1 MIKQSK
7 TTTTLFYSDSQGFVI
22 MPVSMLLKSF
32 WLEPIKYIFCLFEV
46 KASYKN
52 SEFIG
57 RRDPKWLEYELW
69 DQFDYINLFIVTYC

>member
-7 TTTTLFYSDSQGFVI
+7 TTTTLFYFDSQGFVI
-22 MPVSMLLKSF
+22 MAVSMLLKSF
-32 WLEPIKYIFCLFEV
+32 WLELIKYIFCPFEV

-57 RRDPKWLEYELW
+57 RRSQMVGVPALRPVRLHWLILM
-69 DQFDYINLFIVTYC
+69 

>member
-22 MPVSMLLKSF
+22 MAVSMLLKSF
-32 WLEPIKYIFCLFEV
+32 WWELIKYTFCPFEV

-57 RRDPKWLEYELW
+57 RRDPKWLEYQLW
-69 DQFDYINLFIVTYC
+69 DQFDYIDLF